1 MKSRI
6 NFFGGIKESLAGDI
20 VENLN
25 TLSIDQDLNIDFYF
39 DTTIPEQK
47 NNCLNV
53 LILMEPPAVM
63 PENYSTINL
72 KRANMIISLSPWR
85 ARSVK
90 TSFWSLQPIEFPSY
104 SVNINEHRQNRVVI
118 INDHKFGAT
127 RSSLYGYRRKLVRI
141 LEKKSVPL
149 DLFGPNWS
157 MSLTWEIRKRV
168 ASLRRAF
175 KNTREISIFEAFS
188 EFGTSYKSYRGP
200 AINKIAVMN
209 SFKFAL
215 VVENDTESLTEKIF
229 DALYAKCIVFYRGP
243 DLKQFI
249 DVNLPHISLPE
260 NVADAAEII
269 QKYLESDTGQLE
281 DEIRAFSCESE
292 EMRKFSEKAVA

>member
-1 MKSRI
+1 
-6 NFFGGIKESLAGDI
+6 
-20 VENLN
+20 
-25 TLSIDQDLNIDFYF
+25 
-39 DTTIPEQK
+39 
-47 NNCLNV
+47 
-53 LILMEPPAVM
+53 
-63 PENYSTINL
+63 
-72 KRANMIISLSPWR
+72 
-85 ARSVK
+85 
-90 TSFWSLQPIEFPSY
+90 
-104 SVNINEHRQNRVVI
+104 
-118 INDHKFGAT
+118 
-127 RSSLYGYRRKLVRI
+127 
-141 LEKKSVPL
+141 
-149 DLFGPNWS
+149 
-157 MSLTWEIRKRV
+157 
-168 ASLRRAF
+168 
-175 KNTREISIFEAFS
+175 
-188 EFGTSYKSYRGP
+188 
-200 AINKIAVMN
+200 MN